1 MVAVDRDRVR
11 IDRRHHHVER
21 AALGLRLQ
29 PRPDLRLGRGI
40 EHAARQ
46 ALHQAGVAL
55 AEALLGR
62 DLDLEPVAG
71 LLPGQRLLEPA
82 HDAAGAV
89 QVDQR
94 IVAMGGGDLPAVLAE
109 QGEMDGGDAPVGDFH
124 EWPVVSWRMSAW
136 SLSGESGRN
145 PGPAAGR
152 AEEHTSEPPSLMRNS
167 YDVFCLKTKKNTT
180 LEHNTHRL

>member
-1 MVAVDRDRVR
+1 MV
-11 IDRRHHHVER
+11 
-21 AALGLRLQ
+21 
-29 PRPDLRLGRGI
+29 PRPPRSTRSVTLFPHPTLFRCG
-40 EHAARQ
+40 
-46 ALHQAGVAL
+46 L

-145 PGPAAGR
+145 PGPAAGVEIGR
-152 AEEHTSEPPSLMRNS
+152 AH
-167 YDVFCLKTKKNTT
+167 V
-180 LEHNTHRL
+180 

>member
-29 PRPDLRLGRGI
+29 PRPDLRFGRGI

-46 ALHQAGVAL
+46 ALHQAVVAL

-94 IVAMGGGDLPAVLAE
+94 IVAMGGGDLPAVLAG

-124 EWPVVSWRMSAW
+124 EWPVVSWR
-136 SLSGESGRN
+136 RT
-145 PGPAAGR
+145 
-152 AEEHTSEPPSLMRNS
+152 EEHTSELQSLMRSS
-167 YDVFCLKTKKNTT
+167 YAVFCLKKKTNTKPSTNKEQN
-180 LEHNTHRL
+180 